1 VNQRI
6 LANKIKEM
14 AKKMPILSI
23 TGPRQSGK
31 TTLSQLAFPT
41 YDYVNLEHPAT
52 LQRAQTDPESFLS
65 QHKKGLIID
74 EVQKMPE
81 LFSYIQVKSDANKKN
96 GEFILTGSQNFLLME
111 KIAQSLAG
119 RVFVSYLLPFS
130 ALELKAS
137 NISTNELIF
146 QGFYPRIYD
155 QKIAPID
162 FYPSYIQTYT
172 ERDVRQISEVN
183 RLDVFQRFMK
193 LLAGN
198 IGQILNKSSMG
209 NALGVDD
216 KTIENWLAI
225 LETSFIAFRL
235 QPYYKNYKKRLIKS
249 PKIYFYDTGLAC
261 NLLGLR
267 SPEELQTH
275 WARGALFENLVL
287 LEKMKNKYNAG
298 ERPNLYFWRDS
309 NGNEIDLLEELK
321 VGEVKVS
328 EIKSAATFHNRFL
341 DTITKFTAL
350 SNEVSAAEIIY
361 DGKEKFKIKKVGV
374 LNWRDLTF

>member
-1 VNQRI
+1 
-6 LANKIKEM
+6 M

-52 LQRAQTDPESFLS
+52 LLRAQADPESFLS

-81 LFSYIQVKSDANKKN
+81 LFSYIQVRSDANKKN
-96 GEFILTGSQNFLLME
+96 GEFVLTGSQNFLLME
-111 KIAQSLAG
+111 KISQSLAG

-130 ALELKAS
+130 IKELPAKKRT
-137 NISTNELIF
+137 TNELMYY
-146 QGFYPRIYD
+146 GFYPRIYD
-155 QKIAPID
+155 QKIDPLD

-172 ERDVRQISEVN
+172 ERDMRQISEVN
-183 RLDVFQRFMK
+183 RLDIFQRFMK

-198 IGQILNKSSMG
+198 IGQILNKSKLG

-216 KTIENWLAI
+216 KTIENWLGI

-235 QPYYKNYKKRLIKS
+235 QPYYKNYKKRLVKS

-267 SPEELQTH
+267 SAEELTAH
-275 WARGALFENLVL
+275 WARGALFENMVII
-287 LEKMKNKYNAG
+287 EKMKNKFNQG
-298 ERPNLYFWRDS
+298 EQPNLYFWRDS
-309 NGNEIDLLEELK
+309 NGNEIDLLEELQ
-321 VGEVKVS
+321 VGKLRIT
-328 EIKSAATFHNRFL
+328 EIKSAATFHTRFL
-341 DTITKFTAL
+341 DTITKFKVLTKDVSKA
-350 SNEVSAAEIIY
+350 EVIY
-361 DGKEKFKIKKVGV
+361 DGVEAFDLKGVQVINWKKAQ
-374 LNWRDLTF
+374 

>member
-1 VNQRI
+1 
-6 LANKIKEM
+6 M

-31 TTLSQLAFPT
+31 TTLSQLAFPD
-41 YDYVNLEHPAT
+41 YDYFNLEHPAT
-52 LQRAQTDPESFLS
+52 LLRAQADPETFLS

-111 KIAQSLAG
+111 KISQSLAG

-130 ALELKAS
+130 FSELKKTKS
-137 NISTNELIF
+137 STNQLIY

-155 QKIAPID
+155 QKIAPLD

-172 ERDVRQISEVN
+172 ERDVRQISEVS

-198 IGQILNKSSMG
+198 IGQILNKSALG

-216 KTIENWLAI
+216 KTIEHWLVI

-267 SPEELQTH
+267 SAEELQTH
-275 WARGALFENLVL
+275 WARGALFENLVI
-287 LEKMKNKYNAG
+287 LEKMKSSYNAG
-298 ERPNLYFWRDS
+298 QRPDLYFWRDS

-321 VGEVKVS
+321 LGEIKIS
-328 EIKSAATFHNRFL
+328 EIKSAATFHTRFL
-341 DTITKFTAL
+341 DTITKFTSISQDVVA
-350 SNEVSAAEIIY
+350 SEIIY
-361 DGKEKFKIKKVGV
+361 DGKENFDINKTKI
-374 LNWRDLTF
+374 LNWRSLL

>member
-1 VNQRI
+1 MEQRI
-6 LANKIKEM
+6 LAKKIRAM

-31 TTLSQLAFPT
+31 TTLSQLAFPD

-52 LQRAQTDPESFLS
+52 LQRAQADPESFLS
-65 QHKKGLIID
+65 NHKKGIIID
-74 EVQKMPE
+74 EVQKMQE

-111 KIAQSLAG
+111 KISQTLAG

-130 ALELKAS
+130 NTELK
-137 NISTNELIF
+137 NKKLSTDELIF

-155 QKIAPID
+155 QKIAPLD

-172 ERDVRQISEVN
+172 ERDVRQITEVN
-183 RLDVFQRFMK
+183 RLDVFQRFMQ

-198 IGQILNKSSMG
+198 IGQVLNKSKIG
-209 NALGVDD
+209 NALGIDD
-216 KTIENWLAI
+216 KTVEQWIGI

-235 QPYYKNYKKRLIKS
+235 QPYYKNYKKRIIKS

-261 NLLGLR
+261 NFLGLR
-267 SPEELQTH
+267 SAGELQTH

-287 LEKMKNKYNAG
+287 LEKIKNRYNKG
-298 ERPNLYFWRDS
+298 ERTQFYYWRDS
-309 NGNEIDLLEELK
+309 NGNEVNLLEELK
-321 VGEVKVS
+321 IGEIKIS
-328 EIKSAATFHNRFL
+328 EIKSSATFHTRFL
-341 DTITKFTAL
+341 DTITKFGNV
-350 SNEVSAAEIIY
+350 SNELKASEVIY
-361 DGKEKFKIKKVGV
+361 DGQEGFSAQGTKI
-374 LNWRDLTF
+374 LNWRNL